1 MPACPTHCSC
11 LLPFVHSFF
20 SRQIDFQLFAWQFA
34 AQLVAACC
42 YCASSRIT
50 TVSVVC
56 SSPLS
61 CTPTPSASTPFAHIY
76 THLVGKVAQVLDI
89 LRLVIVLDLLVRYD
103 ALVID
108 LPDQPIDGAWHHA
121 LDQLASAACSTVRSC
136 GCRQGAKCLLQLRQL
151 RLIDGAR
158 LQRRHVNQLR
168 IPVQLIRQR
177 QVTFLWGRGRGK

>member
-1 MPACPTHCSC
+1 MPHTLFFLITFRSQ
-11 LLPFVHSFF
+11 FF

-50 TVSVVC
+50 TVSGC
-56 SSPLS
+56 SSLLA
-61 CTPTPSASTPFAHIY
+61 CTPYPFCHPLPNTFVHLH

-108 LPDQPIDGAWHHA
+108 LPNQPIDGAWHHA

-151 RLIDGAR
+151 RLVDGAR

-168 IPVQLIRQR
+168 ILVQLIRQR
-177 QVTFLWGRGRGK
+177 QVTFL